1 MLRHL
6 LLALFLIG
14 LSLPAIAVPARAGT
28 AAPAVAGCHDAMP
41 TGAPHHRPD
50 GDDGKATG
58 HLCIGCVASTTL
70 PTAEAPF
77 RPAIIRPAALPTT
90 APDGAEIPPGI
101 PPPRG

>member
-6 LLALFLIG
+6 FLALFLIG

-28 AAPAVAGCHDAMP
+28 AASAAASCHDAMP
-41 TGAPHHRPD
+41 AGAPHHRPD
-50 GDDGKATG
+50 GDDGKAAG
-58 HLCIGCVASTTL
+58 HLCIGCVANAAL

-77 RPAIIRPAALPTT
+77 RHAIVRPAALPMT
-90 APDGAEIPPGI
+90 APDGAEIRPGI